1 MLKSTCR
8 FYANWPTVLKCGPT
22 NANGIILSPPAKGM
36 FVNETYFILLLH
48 LQIVPQGR
56 RLFIISTTSNRSI
69 LTDLGLAES
78 FDAELR
84 VPPISTLGS
93 LVYVLDEVE
102 LFRDRAQRDKAI
114 GMLQQAGFDNHGDE
128 TSSRLNIGIKKLLSV
143 IEMSRQEP
151 EAVAERLTTS
161 LMGLGM

>member
-1 MLKSTCR
+1 MVLLSRRPPKVLDSFPLFNIPSTESA
-8 FYANWPTVLKCGPT
+8 Y
-22 NANGIILSPPAKGM
+22 
-36 FVNETYFILLLH
+36 
-48 LQIVPQGR
+48 QGR
-56 RLFIISTTSNRSI
+56 RLLIISTTSNRPI

-84 VPPISTLGS
+84 IPPISALSS

-102 LFRDRAQRDKAI
+102 LFRDRAQRDMAI
-114 GMLQQAGFDNHGDE
+114 GLLQQAGFDSNDE
-128 TSSRLNIGIKKLLSV
+128 TRSRLNIGIKRLLSV
-143 IEMSRQEP
+143 VEMSRQEP